1 MMPAI
6 YQAGLVAIYIFCLF
20 LAVSTAHAA
29 SSAPAPFFGF
39 NATFSSHM
47 VLQRQPAKAAVY
59 GVAPASA
66 DPPAVNITVATASG
80 DAVYTVPAD
89 VTPNPSSS
97 GWDWKALLQPAP
109 AGGNYTITA
118 SSGNASAAIMA
129 RGGGGELHFSTM

>member
-1 MMPAI
+1 MMPT
-6 YQAGLVAIYIFCLF
+6 IYIFCLF

-29 SSAPAPFFGF
+29 SSAPAF

-129 RGGGGELHFSTM
+129 RGLHFSTM